1 MTHLNLIRDIEK
13 MAATTRNLTEDIKSN
28 TISENYL
35 NLITDFIN
43 QFRPHSDRNLNLY
56 KLRESIKD
64 LEHSLINLFT
74 AVENDKN
81 LSVWSDPLEQLVKI
95 DKVSN

>member
-13 MAATTRNLTEDIKSN
+13 MAATTRNLTEDIKNN

-74 AVENDKN
+74 EIEYNEDIDLTSNPFSKTVE
-81 LSVWSDPLEQLVKI
+81 LF
-95 DKVSN
+95 KVSN

>member
-13 MAATTRNLTEDIKSN
+13 MAATTKSLTEDIKN
-28 TISENYL
+28 NPISENYL
-35 NLITDFIN
+35 NLISDFIN

-74 AVENDKN
+74 AIEYNEEVDMTSNPFSSTVE
-81 LSVWSDPLEQLVKI
+81 LF
-95 DKVSN
+95 KVNN